1 MEDKNY
7 HNITI
12 NDICALAGKTK
23 VTFYHYFKDKD
34 ELLVEASIN
43 LINKE
48 YNEEYSKI
56 LRNETDLEKIEYLSL
71 VATYNWVTK
80 HYDQIHNLIYKGDT
94 LPFDIFKKAL
104 FNNYHKYMDELVDAS
119 GYDIP
124 SDYLSVFS
132 FAGLYGSCL
141 YYANQLKNNTNKTK
155 VRDDTKRSAI
165 CLPGQS
171 FPQFN
176 QIEYSEGLITKKRG
190 YAPFFNLHIR
200 L

>member
-1 MEDKNY
+1 MRDIVKTKDGFEKALFTLLEDKNY
-7 HNITI
+7 HDIAI

-71 VATYNWVTK
+71 VATYNWVAK

-94 LPFDIFKKAL
+94 LPFDIFKR
-104 FNNYHKYMDELVDAS
+104 
-119 GYDIP
+119 P
-124 SDYLSVFS
+124 SSTTI
-132 FAGLYGSCL
+132 
-141 YYANQLKNNTNKTK
+141 ANIWM
-155 VRDDTKRSAI
+155 S
-165 CLPGQS
+165 
-171 FPQFN
+171 
-176 QIEYSEGLITKKRG
+176 
-190 YAPFFNLHIR
+190 
-200 L
+200 